1 LTSEKCSAA
10 PETIG
15 DGVLVGG
22 APSLSR
28 EWLVDLT

>member
-1 LTSEKCSAA
+1 LTSEEFSAA
-10 PETIG
+10 PETSG

-28 EWLVDLT
+28 EWPVDLT